1 MKLIYL
7 CYTKLQDN
15 RFIDKRETLELLNE
29 DYKKI
34 AYTNLK
40 VNIDLKTITEKEVKE
55 IIDKNNV
62 IENINEVILYLYN
75 SSYIGSW
82 IR

>member
-1 MKLIYL
+1 MEYPK
-7 CYTKLQDN
+7 
-15 RFIDKRETLELLNE
+15 ELLNE